1 MTQLTDEQYWKL
13 ADSVYDDK
21 WLNINNITTLSID
34 ELKKLETINAN
45 DGSKWVTINSI
56 STDSGL
62 QAMAVISLDEYK
74 ALCSGKIKAPEN
86 MVFVSR
92 GSEMGEDGYND
103 WVKTNGIVLGSSSV
117 SPEELKKAEIE
128 QVNAQNQFIQYD
140 AFVRQSIQQYNPQ
153 NYSFTGHSLGG
164 ALAQYMAVI
173 MDAKATTFA
182 AARAFRLL
190 PPELQQAVRDGK
202 YDDMIRDYR
211 HKNDPVGYL
220 PAGEIIGSRIMA
232 KSAKSDLW
240 VVGHMGG
247 SFAGMFNGDG
257 SIMVRVDPEEILN
270 QLDHFDSAIQKLY
283 FTQEMISTVTD
294 NLDKEIKTIYSTY
307 VDKMGVGSFSHL
319 TSNDVEEI
327 FEELAQSYKGRSYY
341 FYDRKM
347 KESLI
352 DDLEKTKKSLSHL
365 KDKIGVAA
373 TQFDTADKNMAKN
386 LSTILGGS

>member
-1 MTQLTDEQYWKL
+1 MVQVTDEQYWGIANNSYK
-13 ADSVYDDK
+13 DK
-21 WLNINNITTLSID
+21 NLEIQKIKEMSKSELNSLQTIV
-34 ELKKLETINAN
+34 LE
-45 DGSKWVTINSI
+45 DGSRWVTINSI
-56 STDSGL
+56 NTDSGL
-62 QAMAVISLDEYK
+62 QAMAVIPMNEYK
-74 ALCSGKIKAPEN
+74 DLCSGKITEPQTL
-86 MVFVSR
+86 VFATR

-103 WVKTNGIVLGSSSV
+103 WIKTNAIILAGGK
-117 SPEELKKAEIE
+117 SPEELKKYEVE

-140 AFVRQSIQQYNPQ
+140 TFVQQTIKDFKPE

-164 ALAQYMAVI
+164 ALAQYMAVM

-240 VVGHMGG
+240 VAGHMGG

-352 DDLEKTKKSLSHL
+352 DDLEKTKKKVSHL

-373 TQFDTADKNMAKN
+373 TQFDTTDKNMAKN
-386 LSTILGGS
+386 LSTILGGA

>member
-1 MTQLTDEQYWKL
+1 MAQLTDAQYWGL
-13 ADSVYDDK
+13 SDK
-21 WLNINNITTLSID
+21 SYL
-34 ELKKLETINAN
+34 
-45 DGSKWVTINSI
+45 DGSLTIVKIGELSKDVKTITLEDKSEWVTINSI
-56 STDSGL
+56 NKESGL
-62 QAMAVISLDEYK
+62 QAMAIIPLSEYK
-74 ALCSGKIKAPEN
+74 DLSSGKISQPQTL
-86 MVFVSR
+86 VFVSR
-92 GSEMGEDGYND
+92 GSEELAD
-103 WVKTNGIVLGSSSV
+103 WKTNAIELGSGGK
-117 SPEELKKAEIE
+117 PETLKNLNLDEIE
-128 QVNAQNQFIQYD
+128 NYDFKDVNANNQFIQYD
-140 AFVRQSIQQYNPQ
+140 AFVQQTIKDFKPE

-164 ALAQYMAVI
+164 ALAQYMAVM

-202 YDDMIRDYR
+202 YDEMIRDYR

-240 VVGHMGG
+240 VAGHMGG

-327 FEELAQSYKGRSYY
+327 FEELSQSYKGRSYY

>member
-1 MTQLTDEQYWKL
+1 MVQVTDEQYWGIANNSYK
-13 ADSVYDDK
+13 DK
-21 WLNINNITTLSID
+21 NLEIQKIKEMSKSELNSLQTIV
-34 ELKKLETINAN
+34 LE
-45 DGSKWVTINSI
+45 DGSRWVTINSI
-56 STDSGL
+56 NTDSGL
-62 QAMAVISLDEYK
+62 QAMAVIPMNEYK
-74 ALCSGKIKAPEN
+74 DLCSGKITEPQTL
-86 MVFVSR
+86 VFATR

-103 WVKTNGIVLGSSSV
+103 WIKTNAIILAGGK
-117 SPEELKKAEIE
+117 SPEELKKYEVE

-140 AFVRQSIQQYNPQ
+140 AFVQQTIKDFKPE

-164 ALAQYMAVI
+164 ALAQYMAVM

-270 QLDHFDSAIQKLY
+270 QLEHFDSAIQKLY

-352 DDLEKTKKSLSHL
+352 DDLEKTKKKLSHL
-365 KDKIGVAA
+365 RYKIGVAA

-386 LSTILGGS
+386 LSTILGGF

>member
-1 MTQLTDEQYWKL
+1 MVQVTDEQYWGIANNSYK
-13 ADSVYDDK
+13 DK
-21 WLNINNITTLSID
+21 NLEIQKIKEMSKSELNSLQTIV
-34 ELKKLETINAN
+34 LE
-45 DGSKWVTINSI
+45 DGSRWVTINSI
-56 STDSGL
+56 NTDSGL
-62 QAMAVISLDEYK
+62 QAMAVIPMNEYK
-74 ALCSGKIKAPEN
+74 DLCSGKITEPQTL
-86 MVFVSR
+86 VFATR

-103 WVKTNGIVLGSSSV
+103 WIKTNAIILAGEK
-117 SPEELKKAEIE
+117 SPEELKKYEVE

-140 AFVRQSIQQYNPQ
+140 AFVQQTIKDFKPE

-164 ALAQYMAVI
+164 ALAQYMAVM

-270 QLDHFDSAIQKLY
+270 QLEHFDSAIQKLY

-352 DDLEKTKKSLSHL
+352 DDLEKTKKSLSNL

>member
-1 MTQLTDEQYWKL
+1 MVQVTDEQYWGIANNSYK
-13 ADSVYDDK
+13 DK
-21 WLNINNITTLSID
+21 NLEIQKIKEMSKSELNSLQTIV
-34 ELKKLETINAN
+34 LE
-45 DGSKWVTINSI
+45 DGSRWVTINSI
-56 STDSGL
+56 NTDSGL
-62 QAMAVISLDEYK
+62 QAMAVIPMNEYK
-74 ALCSGKIKAPEN
+74 DLCSGKITEPQTL
-86 MVFVSR
+86 VFATR

-103 WVKTNGIVLGSSSV
+103 WIKTNAIILAGGK
-117 SPEELKKAEIE
+117 SPEELKKYEVE

-140 AFVRQSIQQYNPQ
+140 AFVQQTIKDFKPE

-164 ALAQYMAVI
+164 ALAQYMAVM

>member
-1 MTQLTDEQYWKL
+1 
-13 ADSVYDDK
+13 
-21 WLNINNITTLSID
+21 
-34 ELKKLETINAN
+34 
-45 DGSKWVTINSI
+45 
-56 STDSGL
+56 
-62 QAMAVISLDEYK
+62 
-74 ALCSGKIKAPEN
+74 
-86 MVFVSR
+86 
-92 GSEMGEDGYND
+92 
-103 WVKTNGIVLGSSSV
+103 
-117 SPEELKKAEIE
+117 
-128 QVNAQNQFIQYD
+128 
-140 AFVRQSIQQYNPQ
+140 
-153 NYSFTGHSLGG
+153 
-164 ALAQYMAVI
+164 MAVI

-182 AARAFRLL
+182 AARAYRLL
-190 PPELQQAVRDGK
+190 PPDLQKAVRDGK

-294 NLDKEIKTIYSTY
+294 NLDKEVKTIYSTY

-327 FEELAQSYKGRSYY
+327 FEELSQSYKDRSYY

-352 DDLEKTKKSLSHL
+352 DDLEKTKKKLSHL
-365 KDKIGVAA
+365 RDKIGVAA

>member
-1 MTQLTDEQYWKL
+1 MVQVTDEQYWGIANNSYK
-13 ADSVYDDK
+13 DK
-21 WLNINNITTLSID
+21 NLEIQKIKEMSKSELNSLQTIV
-34 ELKKLETINAN
+34 LE
-45 DGSKWVTINSI
+45 DGSRWVTINSI
-56 STDSGL
+56 NTDSGL
-62 QAMAVISLDEYK
+62 QAMTVIPMNEYK
-74 ALCSGKIKAPEN
+74 DLCSGKITEPQTL
-86 MVFVSR
+86 VFATR

-103 WVKTNGIVLGSSSV
+103 WIKTNAIILAGGK
-117 SPEELKKAEIE
+117 SPEELKKYEVE

-140 AFVRQSIQQYNPQ
+140 AFVQQTIKDFKPE

-164 ALAQYMAVI
+164 ALAQYMAVM

-220 PAGEIIGSRIMA
+220 PGGEIIGSRIMA

>member
-1 MTQLTDEQYWKL
+1 MVQVTDEQYWGIANNSYK
-13 ADSVYDDK
+13 DK
-21 WLNINNITTLSID
+21 NLEIQKIKEMSKSELNSLQTIV
-34 ELKKLETINAN
+34 LE
-45 DGSKWVTINSI
+45 DGSRWVTINSI
-56 STDSGL
+56 NTDSGL
-62 QAMAVISLDEYK
+62 QAMAVIPMNEYK
-74 ALCSGKIKAPEN
+74 DLCSGKITEPQTL
-86 MVFVSR
+86 VFATR

-103 WVKTNGIVLGSSSV
+103 WIKTNAIILAGGK
-117 SPEELKKAEIE
+117 SPEELKKYEVE

-140 AFVRQSIQQYNPQ
+140 AFVQQTIKDFKPE

-164 ALAQYMAVI
+164 ALAQYMAVM

-270 QLDHFDSAIQKLY
+270 QLEHFDSAIQKLY

-307 VDKMGVGSFSHL
+307 VDKMGFGSFSHL

-352 DDLEKTKKSLSHL
+352 DDLEKTKKSLSNL

>member
-1 MTQLTDEQYWKL
+1 MVQVTDEQYWGIANNSYK
-13 ADSVYDDK
+13 DK
-21 WLNINNITTLSID
+21 NLEIQKIKEMSKSELNSLQTIV
-34 ELKKLETINAN
+34 LE
-45 DGSKWVTINSI
+45 DGSRWVTINSI
-56 STDSGL
+56 NTDSGL
-62 QAMAVISLDEYK
+62 QAMAVIPMNEYK
-74 ALCSGKIKAPEN
+74 DLCSGKITEPQTL
-86 MVFVSR
+86 VFATR

-103 WVKTNGIVLGSSSV
+103 WIKTNAIILAGGK
-117 SPEELKKAEIE
+117 SPEELKKYEVE

-140 AFVRQSIQQYNPQ
+140 AFVQQTIKDFKPE

-164 ALAQYMAVI
+164 ALAQYMAVM

-327 FEELAQSYKGRSYY
+327 FEELSQSYKGRSYY

-352 DDLEKTKKSLSHL
+352 DDLEKTKKKLSHL
-365 KDKIGVAA
+365 RDKIGVAA

-386 LSTILGGS
+386 LSSILGGS

>member
-1 MTQLTDEQYWKL
+1 MVQVTDEQYWGIANNSYK
-13 ADSVYDDK
+13 DK
-21 WLNINNITTLSID
+21 NLEIQKIKEMSKSELNSLQTIV
-34 ELKKLETINAN
+34 LE
-45 DGSKWVTINSI
+45 DGSRWVTINSI
-56 STDSGL
+56 NTDSGL
-62 QAMAVISLDEYK
+62 QAMAVIPMNEYK
-74 ALCSGKIKAPEN
+74 DLCSGKITEPQTL
-86 MVFVSR
+86 VFATR

-103 WVKTNGIVLGSSSV
+103 WIKTNAIILAGGK
-117 SPEELKKAEIE
+117 SPEELKKYEVE

-140 AFVRQSIQQYNPQ
+140 AFVQQTIKDFKPE

-164 ALAQYMAVI
+164 ALAQYMAVM

-270 QLDHFDSAIQKLY
+270 QLEHFDSAIQKLY

-352 DDLEKTKKSLSHL
+352 DDLEKTKKSLSNL